1 METIALAVPEAPG
14 RQPLVGHMPALARD
28 VVGFFESL
36 RDVGD
41 VVEVRFGRKPV
52 YVVTDAALVHRA
64 MSADSADF
72 VQGRLYDKLA
82 RVAGDGVACTDGPG
96 HLDQRRA
103 LLPALRPDRSGQFAE
118 VFRRE
123 ALELSRSWRPG
134 RSVDLLRDMYRLT
147 TRTTARTLLGG
158 DLGDADTN
166 WLAENIPFVFTV
178 FALQTLSPSDL
189 LEHLPT
195 ATNRRYADVRRRL
208 RDLVDGVVRRSDGE
222 GEDLVSTLRRAHSG
236 RAGIDDRQVADEVAT
251 ILVTA
256 IEPTATVIAWL
267 FYYLARNPALEARV
281 HDEPAYLDRVIKE
294 VLRLRHPIYFVM
306 RRTVRAV
313 RLGRYDLPAGAE
325 VLWSN
330 AAIHRDAAAFP
341 DPHVFDPD
349 RWASGGPT
357 PRHYLPFG
365 GGAHRCLGHRF
376 AETEIA
382 VVVDTLAARWR
393 LLLDPG
399 PGGEIPLG
407 VLHPDSMRMT
417 VAARDGLPS

>member
-1 METIALAVPEAPG
+1 MAPG
-14 RQPLVGHMPALARD
+14 RQPLVGHMPVLARD

-41 VVEVRFGRKPV
+41 VVEIRFGRRPV
-52 YVVTDAALVHRA
+52 HVITDAELVHRA
-64 MSADSADF
+64 MGAGPDDV

-103 LLPALRPDRSGQFAE
+103 LLPAFRPARTEQFAGVVRE
-118 VFRRE
+118 E
-123 ALELSRSWRPG
+123 ALALSRSWRPG
-134 RSVDLLRDMYRLT
+134 QPVDLLRDLYRLT
-147 TRTTARTLLGG
+147 TRTTARALLGG
-158 DLGDADTN
+158 DLDDADTN
-166 WLAENIPFVFTV
+166 WLADNIPFLFGI

-208 RDLVDGVVRRSDGE
+208 RSIVDGVVSRNHGDG
-222 GEDLVSTLRRAHSG
+222 DDIVSTLRRAHRG
-236 RAGIDDRQVADEVAT
+236 RDVGADDRRLADEVAT

-256 IEPTATVIAWL
+256 IEPAATVIAWT
-267 FYYLARNPALEARV
+267 FYHLARDPAVEARA
-281 HDEPAYLDRVIKE
+281 HADPAYLGRVITE

-306 RRTVRAV
+306 RRTLRPV
-313 RLGRYDLPAGAE
+313 RLGPYELPAGAD

-349 RWASGGPT
+349 RWTSAGPP
-357 PRHYLPFG
+357 PRHFLPFG
-365 GGAHRCLGHRF
+365 GGAHKCLGHRF
-376 AETEIA
+376 ARSEIE
-382 VVVDTLAARWR
+382 VVVATITARWR
-393 LLLDPG
+393 LRLDPDE
-399 PGGEIPLG
+399 EIPLG
-407 VLHPDSMRMT
+407 VLHPDRMPMS
-417 VAARDGLPS
+417 VVARDGVPS